1 MANKIVYSEPEDYIP
16 KDIRKKY
23 QLGEFDPEFI
33 ARQNARKEQADR
45 EKLNNDLRNY
55 VEKGK

>member
-1 MANKIVYSEPEDYIP
+1 MAKKIVYSEPDDYIP

-33 ARQNARKEQADR
+33 AEQNARKGQEDR
-45 EKLNNDLRNY
+45 EKLNKDFRDY
-55 VEKGK
+55 VKRGK